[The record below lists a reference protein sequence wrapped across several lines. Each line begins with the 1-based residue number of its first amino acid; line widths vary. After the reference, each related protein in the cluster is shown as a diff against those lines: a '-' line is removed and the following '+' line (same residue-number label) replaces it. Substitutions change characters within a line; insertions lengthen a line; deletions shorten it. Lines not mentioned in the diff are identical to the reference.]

1 MRQLIKKAKA
11 KSNPVTREEMIALMR
26 TELLKRA
33 GDDDVSACKIAAEQ
47 GIFCRGFA
55 RYSDLEMR
63 RRYDWI
69 ARRRPKLTRPQLEE
83 IANLWQLARQDV
95 QGCPIACDVQ
105 QKEEDTCRGW
115 NDFTNEDL
123 ARFYFEMTGIE
134 IAIA

>member
-1 MRQLIKKAKA
+1 MRGLIR
-11 KSNPVTREEMIALMR
+11 KSKPKPNPVTRQEMIALMR
-26 TELLKRA
+26 AELLRRA

-55 RYSDLEMR
+55 RYSDVELR

-69 ARRRPKLTRPQLEE
+69 ERRRPKLTRAQLEE

-95 QGCPIACDVQ
+95 DGCPIACDVQ
-105 QKEEDTCRGW
+105 EKEQDTCRGW

-123 ARFYFEMTGIE
+123 ARYYFEMTGKE
-134 IAIA
+134 MAIA